1 MVDLQAALG
10 GFAALQQINSLLSI
24 TLQLNTET
32 NVHSLL
38 ENETLKEDI
47 FLGLKYTKN
56 LKIVRYSS

>member
-24 TLQLNTET
+24 TLQPNTES

-38 ENETLKEDI
+38 ENETLKKD
-47 FLGLKYTKN
+47 F
-56 LKIVRYSS
+56 S